1 MLNCWYSFLV
11 DCTKTA
17 MMREHFHVGETVK
30 IDRGKYKGL
39 QGEIV
44 RFTLHQVYVDVGE
57 RGWVRVSIASI
68 AQ

>member
-1 MLNCWYSFLV
+1 MFHL
-11 DCTKTA
+11 KTV
-17 MMREHFHVGETVK
+17 MMRERFHVGEAVK

-57 RGWVRVSIASI
+57 RGWVCISIASI
-68 AQ
+68 AR